1 MGEQRHLGVRHLVAC
16 ACPAAPHQEA
26 EGPASG
32 DEVAYDVSARRQKAV
47 EWVDRDSGARRACLL
62 PCERRG
68 MAPRHGSRAF
78 SHAERPS
85 RYRRRRGDGATVR
98 AVYRGGL
105 DWPPQLSLRP
115 ETYWAVRPS
124 VWGCRSGP
132 TPRAARRR
140 GSPRWCSVPSGRAP
154 TRRSSGW
161 ISNPC
166 AGGQRLGPRGDR
178 LLRRAFLD
186 HQLFPMSRLMCLS
199 TPINVPERRQ

>member
-124 VWGCRSGP
+124 VWAAVLDRRRALRGGGDRHGGVRSHRGERP
-132 TPRAARRR
+132 QDGRVGGSRIRARVASVLARAAIAYC
-140 GSPRWCSVPSGRAP
+140 GAPSSIISSSP
-154 TRRSSGW
+154 
-161 ISNPC
+161 
-166 AGGQRLGPRGDR
+166 
-178 LLRRAFLD
+178 
-186 HQLFPMSRLMCLS
+186 
-199 TPINVPERRQ
+199 